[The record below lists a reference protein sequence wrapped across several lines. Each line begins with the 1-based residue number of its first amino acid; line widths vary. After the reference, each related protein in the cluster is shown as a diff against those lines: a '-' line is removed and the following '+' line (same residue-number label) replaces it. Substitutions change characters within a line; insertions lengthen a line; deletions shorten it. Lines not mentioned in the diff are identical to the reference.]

1 MRHPCCLACFL
12 SQTEVLADMTASSWS
27 RTVEQIPCMSCSR
40 HETLCSSIHVL
51 QFDSLAL
58 GCLKV
63 GRGEEAEQLFDE
75 RDYL

>member
-1 MRHPCCLACFL
+1 
-12 SQTEVLADMTASSWS
+12 MTASFCL
-27 RTVEQIPCMSCSR
+27 RVADQTVCVFCCNCECIR
-40 HETLCSSIHVL
+40 SSIHTLL

-58 GCLKV
+58 GCLKL